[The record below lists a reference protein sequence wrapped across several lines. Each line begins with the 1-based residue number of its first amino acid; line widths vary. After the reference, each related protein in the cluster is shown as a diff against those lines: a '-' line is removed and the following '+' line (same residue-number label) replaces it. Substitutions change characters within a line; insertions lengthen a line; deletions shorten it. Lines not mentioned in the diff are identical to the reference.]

1 MTANSLK
8 RSFYLMVVSWHY
20 IIIFFLCVSYFLFSF
35 LKTRFFSLFLNI
47 LFSGKR
53 IICHSIPSFCN
64 NFIPVMCCL
73 LQLII
78 CGIMN
83 QFFGF
88 LDRTH
93 LFENQEISSYEGF
106 NVMPRRIPDFPDSFH
121 SWNFLSSIGSGI
133 TFLSFAMFCYLF
145 CSSPIISFIFW
156 NSFAIL
162 WFIIWNLLCFVLYSL
177 FSSETCLLAEFKK
190 LIWNLGE
197 DLSSWKTLLSSLE
210 LSFLGSVSPSRSYPL
225 GSNLRR
231 I

>member
-1 MTANSLK
+1 MNLECFVEDLFLGGQWSIILGYRRLSVKSLLVHYFYNSL
-8 RSFYLMVVSWHY
+8 SWFLNFNILWY
-20 IIIFFLCVSYFLFSF
+20 PLLNLIIIPQLMMSALE
-35 LKTRFFSLFLNI
+35 
-47 LFSGKR
+47 
-53 IICHSIPSFCN
+53 
-64 NFIPVMCCL
+64 VMCCL

-177 FSSETCLLAEFKK
+177 FSSETCLLASGSCIRF
-190 LIWNLGE
+190 I
-197 DLSSWKTLLSSLE
+197 LSS
-210 LSFLGSVSPSRSYPL
+210 Y
-225 GSNLRR
+225 
-231 I
+231 

>member
-8 RSFYLMVVSWHY
+8 RSFYLNMNISFRIMNLNL
-20 IIIFFLCVSYFLFSF
+20 IIIPQLMMSALE
-35 LKTRFFSLFLNI
+35 
-47 LFSGKR
+47 
-53 IICHSIPSFCN
+53 
-64 NFIPVMCCL
+64 VMCCL

-177 FSSETCLLAEFKK
+177 FSSETCLLAEFKIMK
-190 LIWNLGE
+190 GVTE
-197 DLSSWKTLLSSLE
+197 E
-210 LSFLGSVSPSRSYPL
+210 
-225 GSNLRR
+225 
-231 I
+231 